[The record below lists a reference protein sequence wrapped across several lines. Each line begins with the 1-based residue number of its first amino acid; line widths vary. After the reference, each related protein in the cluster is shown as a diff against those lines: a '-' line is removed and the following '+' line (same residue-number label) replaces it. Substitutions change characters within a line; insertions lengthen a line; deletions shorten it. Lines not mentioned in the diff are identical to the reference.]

1 MPAGITNDKFTL
13 VLKPKVIETPVPVAV
28 AFADIV
34 IVDPV
39 ALTTVVPVGMPVPV
53 IIIPDVIPEIEEAD
67 VIVFVLIVV
76 FPLILIL
83 VFETFIACDGAPKI
97 KLLLRSVY
105 PQTIWYDTFVPVA
118 GLYSE

>member
-53 IIIPDVIPEIEEAD
+53 IIIPDVIPEIE
-67 VIVFVLIVV
+67 
-76 FPLILIL
+76 
-83 VFETFIACDGAPKI
+83 
-97 KLLLRSVY
+97 
-105 PQTIWYDTFVPVA
+105 
-118 GLYSE
+118 